1 VEYSIPIG
9 RLGCSGQLPE
19 NEGKEA
25 DLARLLWPHPKRIIN
40 GKEVQ
45 MKKVTIHT
53 LMDKKKNK
61 QPITWLTAYDY
72 PMAQLEEKAGVDI
85 ILVGDSIGMTTFGYE
100 STLPVTM
107 DLIIPHTQAVRKG
120 APNVFL
126 IGDMPYM
133 TYQISTEEAIRNA
146 GRFMAECA
154 CDAIKLEG
162 GREVLDTVKAMIRA
176 TIPVVG
182 HLGLTPQSIAMFGGF
197 KAQGRD
203 ASTALRIIEDAQ
215 ALEEAGVFM
224 ILLEGIPPEVARVI
238 TEKAKVPIVGI
249 GAGPHVDGQC
259 LIVHDMLG
267 MFQAFT
273 PKFVKRYANIG
284 EQIVKALETFK
295 EDVNKGEFPAP
306 EHCYK
311 MPEEEVQKL
320 LKMLA
325 QK

>member
-1 VEYSIPIG
+1 
-9 RLGCSGQLPE
+9 LG
-19 NEGKEA
+19 
-25 DLARLLWPHPKRIIN
+25 PHPKRIIN

-107 DLIIPHTQAVRKG
+107 DLMIPHTQAVRKG

-238 TEKAKVPIVGI
+238 TERAKVPIVGI